1 MRNQDIAIPAP
12 CPQTPGCIAPVL
24 DDSERETVI
33 TWTDADNGR
42 AHVFTCQPPMV
53 RLLRKHPQARQLT
66 EHRSERG
73 ELTAVEYELPVA
85 CLAIF
90 IRPRAS
96 TWERML
102 RTGPKGRRPRQRSLD
117 SVQNPQS
124 DLCSAGPGRWRP

>member
-1 MRNQDIAIPAP
+1 MTAP
-12 CPQTPGCIAPVL
+12 GL

-33 TWTDADNGR
+33 TWTDADHGR

-53 RLLRKHPQARQLT
+53 RLLRKHPQARLLA
-66 EHRSERG
+66 EHRSEG
-73 ELTAVEYELPVA
+73 GNLVGVEYELPVA

-102 RTGPKGRRPRQRSLD
+102 RTGPKGRRARRRSLD
-117 SVQNPQS
+117 SAPNPQS
-124 DLCSAGPGRWRP
+124 DAFSGNPGGSPP